1 MTKYKVLTRIN
12 FLKQIYNYGDEVETE
27 ENIAAPLV
35 GAGQLEKVE
44 EINSQ
49 TPSKK
54 MAKYKVLVETEIGGE
69 MKAVDSEVEL
79 DEETASILV
88 GEGKLELVPES
99 AA

>member
-1 MTKYKVLTRIN
+1 
-12 FLKQIYNYGDEVETE
+12 
-27 ENIAAPLV
+27 
-35 GAGQLEKVE
+35 
-44 EINSQ
+44 
-49 TPSKK
+49 

-69 MKAVDSEVEL
+69 VKAVDSEVEL

>member
-1 MTKYKVLTRIN
+1 MAKYKVLQRIN
-12 FLKQIYNYGDEVETE
+12 FLKQIYKYGDEVETE

-54 MAKYKVLVETEIGGE
+54 MAKYKVLVETEIGVE
-69 MKAVDSEVEL
+69 VKAVDSEVEL